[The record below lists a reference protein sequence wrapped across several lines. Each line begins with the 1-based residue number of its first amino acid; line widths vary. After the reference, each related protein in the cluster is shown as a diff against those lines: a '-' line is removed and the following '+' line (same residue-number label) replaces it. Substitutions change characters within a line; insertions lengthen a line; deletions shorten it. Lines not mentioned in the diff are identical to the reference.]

1 VSEKYEFVDT
11 TLSEPKCPFPV
22 ILMCRWL
29 EVSTSGFYSWRARP
43 DSATARRRDV
53 LKKLISAELYQTLYL
68 QARGELRTQL
78 SLALRRGRTRRVNRS
93 RAVARGNVVGMVN
106 ISERPVE
113 AEDRAVPGFWEG
125 DLIIGQGGRSQIATL
140 VERSTRYVMLV
151 RVPYDRTA
159 DRVAIVLAQK
169 MATLPEFL
177 RNSITWDQ
185 GKELAA
191 HAKFTVAT
199 GIPVYFCDPHSP
211 WQRGSNEYTN
221 GLLRQYFPKAPTC
234 PCTPKHTSTPSPP
247 NSTADPG
254 RPSTGR
260 TPPRNSTNSWSK
272 PVAH

>member
-1 VSEKYEFVDT
+1 
-11 TLSEPKCPFPV
+11 
-22 ILMCRWL
+22 
-29 EVSTSGFYSWRARP
+29 
-43 DSATARRRDV
+43 
-53 LKKLISAELYQTLYL
+53 
-68 QARGELRTQL
+68 
-78 SLALRRGRTRRVNRS
+78 
-93 RAVARGNVVGMVN
+93 MVN

-125 DLIIGQGGRSQIATL
+125 DLIIGKGGRSQIATL

-169 MATLPEFL
+169 MATLPGFL

-185 GKELAA
+185 GKEMAA
-191 HAKFTVAT
+191 HARFTVAT
-199 GIPVYFCDPHSP
+199 GIPSTSATRTR
-211 WQRGSNEYTN
+211 RGSGAATRTPTACC
-221 GLLRQYFPKAPTC
+221 GSTSPRAPTC
-234 PCTPKHTSTPSPP
+234 PCIPKQTSTPSLTS
-247 NSTADPG
+247 STADRG